1 MLRVLF
7 IVLAVVAV
15 ALAFVLRL
23 PELYIAAGALAVLA
37 LIVLLIQLRHRHEK
51 DQAIYRSGGRPATKD
66 KLPAREED
74 LSSLGIIDIRPKDK
88 FGTNVPVLNEEPA
101 EPREEMPWQRDEETL
116 QGGGDIHVVPAPAR
130 VRKKNWSA
138 DVDESPAQVKLKK
151 DVIVPFLQSLLTAV
165 DANTVCV
172 LKQVEAPLKYRI
184 EAIVS
189 KNSYARTQG
198 YFSFKSPVLPETDIQ
213 EAVSIIRIGGGGIPA
228 ESLGYYLEPIAVRQI
243 AVMPIPTT
251 HKDVQHI
258 LLADSM
264 EDGGLGSERQSHLI
278 DQFVHLLATLMDTGI
293 QDRTGQNV
301 TKLRPRREIIADEM
315 SRARKSGHSLALAL
329 VHLQQAEHVAEKGAP
344 VVRKTEQALE
354 SRLKRALEDGR
365 VERFGELTYGV
376 FYIGSVSEVE
386 RWAISLQREL
396 ATETGLLEGGVS
408 IGIAMLDERH
418 ESADELRAD
427 ATEALREAF
436 ETGACTI
443 IA

>member
-23 PELYIAAGALAVLA
+23 PELYIAAGVLVVLA
-37 LIVLLIQLRHRHEK
+37 LVVLLVQMRNRHEK
-51 DQAIYRSGGRPATKD
+51 DQAIYGSGGRSASKD
-66 KLPAREED
+66 KLTPREEE
-74 LSSLGIIDIRPKDK
+74 LSSLGIIGIRPKDK
-88 FGTNVPVLNEEPA
+88 FATAVPASNDEPA
-101 EPREEMPWQRDEETL
+101 EPREDASWHREEEAF
-116 QGGGDIHVVPAPAR
+116 QGGNDIHVVPAPAR

-138 DVDESPAQVKLKK
+138 DADESPAQVKLKK
-151 DVIVPFLQSLLTAV
+151 DVIVPFLQSLLTAI

-172 LKQVEAPLKYRI
+172 LKLVEAPLKYRI

-198 YFSFKSPVLPETDIQ
+198 YFSFKSPVLPDSNSQHTVT
-213 EAVSIIRIGGGGIPA
+213 VSRVGGGGGA
-228 ESLGYYLEPIAVRQI
+228 TDNLGYYLEPIAVRQI
-243 AVMPIPTT
+243 AVMPIPATQ
-251 HKDVQHI
+251 KDAQHI

-264 EDGGLGSERQSHLI
+264 EDDGLNSDRQRFLI

-293 QDRTGQNV
+293 EDRAGQSV
-301 TKLRPRREIIADEM
+301 SALRPRREIIAEEM
-315 SRARKSGHSLALAL
+315 KRARKTGQSLALAL
-329 VHLQQAEHVAEKGAP
+329 VHLQRAEQVAEKGAT

-354 SRLKRALEDGR
+354 ARIKGALDGGR

-376 FYIGSVSEVE
+376 LYNGNVSEVE
-386 RWAISLQREL
+386 RWALALQREL
-396 ATETGLLEGGVS
+396 AEETGLLEGGVS
-408 IGIAMLDERH
+408 IGIAMLDDRH

-443 IA
+443 IE